1 MQRKT
6 LVICGHP
13 DLKISRVNSVI
24 LDKLSL
30 FDVTVHNLSENH
42 DAYNFDVKREQ
53 NLLLE
58 HNRVVFLFPL
68 YWYSTPAL
76 LKKWFDDVLV
86 PGFAYARG
94 GDKLLNKEF
103 MVVTTVGAMEE
114 GYRAGGFNN
123 YTIDELLRPI
133 QQLTYYVK
141 AKYIPPYSIYE
152 SVFISEEY
160 LKEESEKVCQFII
173 SEYQDPTF
181 KYEQM
186 LLKAEEMQIELIN

>member
-1 MQRKT
+1 MERKI

-13 DLKISRVNSVI
+13 NLNASRVNSAI
-24 LDKLSL
+24 LKEVSEHA
-30 FDVTVHNLSENH
+30 VTVHNLSEHHENF
-42 DAYNFDVKREQ
+42 NFDVEKEQ
-53 NLLLE
+53 NLLIK
-58 HNRVVFLFPL
+58 HDRIVFLFPL
-68 YWYSTPAL
+68 YWYSTPAI
-76 LKKWFDDVLV
+76 LKKWFDDILL

-114 GYRAGGFNN
+114 GYRAGGFNH

-141 AKYIPPYSIYE
+141 AKYIPPYPIYE
-152 SVFISEEY
+152 SVFISPED
-160 LKEESEKVCQFII
+160 LKQAAKSATKFIV
-173 SEYQDPTF
+173 SDYQDPTF

-186 LLKAEEMQIELIN
+186 LLKAEEMQIELIS